1 MKKCL
6 KAPLTALIFYLTI
19 PSIVLLFAVS
29 ACTKPVVIDPSMID
43 TPEKALRVT
52 IAEWD
57 AFVKTAESLKSVG
70 IITVGTDRHRK
81 VKAILDD
88 GQTALEA
95 GLEAVKMK
103 DMLDA
108 ESKEALLRKALVK
121 LRDELAQRSEP

>member
-1 MKKCL
+1 VKKCL